1 MSSFSICN
9 RPHIGYARAP
19 FPHHANRVIPK
30 PCSVHSTAA
39 SHGIHAANLRP
50 TQLKLSNLVGLRHQ
64 QQVCLGSRISSSRF
78 IVGAATLEGA
88 EQVEREVLRSTSH
101 DAGLHVE
108 VAKAGDKYEV
118 VLTPQPSRPMLLH
131 WGVDNWNV
139 PPQSLWPQGTQQAG
153 DKACQT
159 PFPPSGSIYFS
170 LDEES
175 CPSSLSFVLKETE
188 PENWLND
195 GGVDF
200 TVTLKPPSIDTL
212 VNQIMDAEGTYTHWS
227 LFQRFCMAMETMDA
241 LDAAGPKG
249 MALIFTWLR
258 LSSMRQLDWYRNSN
272 YQSKDIA
279 HVQKSIAQ
287 KMADK
292 ARSAKDPR
300 CRVYARMA
308 LEGLPRGGGNGDDI
322 RMGILNIMRGN
333 GIKEGHRPGIEEHF
347 LEQWHQKLHTNTTPD
362 DIAICSAYL
371 AFLHSNDGGEFWR
384 VLWDMA
390 KLTPE
395 DLANFDKPI
404 TAFPMHLPHLIDPFK
419 HYLWLLKVTHSGAD
433 LDTAAVMAQGHMDDD
448 LSWNVFDILANRNEW
463 WVPGKIV
470 EVRSRLAHYWQA
482 PGASRDLL
490 MLDLAL
496 ESWFRLLV
504 ERTDLAALQGDDL
517 MAMISL
523 VLRNTIVGV
532 HDEELSSVV
541 DQWEWLQQ
549 GASCESG
556 RWSKDWAMAGL
567 ASLQRAEL
575 ALAQYMDTM
584 YAEVQP
590 HAERFAEAC
599 KLDRAYIDNFGEE
612 VVRGRPLFVL
622 APLIQA
628 LQPMMREAAGVSSWQ
643 VVSQGQGLLSGVL
656 TPTAS
661 LADVQGKSYAEGP
674 PTLLLAEHVGGNED
688 IPEGIQ
694 AVITRSATDVLSHAA
709 IRARAQQVLL
719 ASCNDTTQWEGLQT
733 LAAEAKAA
741 SKAVTLTVTPEGDV
755 RGLLGGDI
763 ALEAAKSGASGAG
776 AAAGAPKRLQQPMP
790 SAKWALQESEFG
802 TAGQVGGKASNCSSL
817 AAMARSGALPEWLQ
831 VPASMA
837 LPWGTFERVLQDPS
851 NAQVAKAVASGL
863 QEVEAAAAAASGDL
877 TKALQGLASLRQLV
891 STQLKAPEALVQEC
905 ASTAAAQGLIPSAGM
920 WAAGSPGWKHAW
932 SAICKVWAS
941 KWNDRAWLSRR
952 ALKLPDDDLVM
963 GVLLQ
968 QVVPADYAY
977 VLHTANPVT
986 GTPGQAFGEA
996 VVGMGEALVGN
1007 YPGRALSFTA
1017 PLDGASPPAILSL
1030 PAKRVALRAP
1040 TTWAGS
1046 NGTGA
1051 PLLIARSDANGEDLE
1066 DLAGA
1071 GLYDSIPFAPLEET
1085 VVGYADEPLMTDPA
1099 FRAQII
1105 SQLTDVAKVVKGAY
1119 KGQEQDIEGVISHG
1133 KVWVVQSR
1141 PQVIS

>member
-1 MSSFSICN
+1 
-9 RPHIGYARAP
+9 
-19 FPHHANRVIPK
+19 
-30 PCSVHSTAA
+30 
-39 SHGIHAANLRP
+39 
-50 TQLKLSNLVGLRHQ
+50 
-64 QQVCLGSRISSSRF
+64 
-78 IVGAATLEGA
+78 
-88 EQVEREVLRSTSH
+88 
-101 DAGLHVE
+101 
-108 VAKAGDKYEV
+108 
-118 VLTPQPSRPMLLH
+118 
-131 WGVDNWNV
+131 
-139 PPQSLWPQGTQQAG
+139 
-153 DKACQT
+153 
-159 PFPPSGSIYFS
+159 
-170 LDEES
+170 
-175 CPSSLSFVLKETE
+175 
-188 PENWLND
+188 
-195 GGVDF
+195 
-200 TVTLKPPSIDTL
+200 
-212 VNQIMDAEGTYTHWS
+212 
-227 LFQRFCMAMETMDA
+227 
-241 LDAAGPKG
+241 

-279 HVQKSIAQ
+279 HVQQSIAQ

-292 ARSAKDPR
+292 ARSAKDAR

-322 RMGILNIMRGN
+322 RMGILGIMRNN
-333 GIKEGHRPGIEEHF
+333 GIKEGHRPGIDEKF

-433 LDTAAVMAQGHMDDD
+433 LDTAAVMAQGFMDDD
-448 LSWNVFDILANRNEW
+448 LAWNVFDILANRNEW

-482 PGASRDLL
+482 PGATRDLL

-504 ERTDLAALQGDDL
+504 ERTDLGALQGDDH
-517 MAMISL
+517 MALISL

-549 GASCESG
+549 GAGCESG
-556 RWSKDWAMAGL
+556 RWSREWAMAGL

-584 YAEVQP
+584 YAE
-590 HAERFAEAC
+590 
-599 KLDRAYIDNFGEE
+599 
-612 VVRGRPLFVL
+612 
-622 APLIQA
+622 A
-628 LQPMMREAAGVSSWQ
+628 LQPIMREAAGVSSWQ
-643 VVSQGQGLLSGVL
+643 VVSQGQGVLSGVL

-661 LADVQGKSYAEGP
+661 LADVQGKSFAEGA

-719 ASCNDTTQWEGLQT
+719 ATCNDAAQWEGLQA
-733 LAAEAKAA
+733 LAAEGKSA
-741 SKAVTLTVTPEGDV
+741 SKAVTLSVTPEGDV
-755 RGLLGGDI
+755 RGVLGGDL
-763 ALEAAKSGASGAG
+763 ALEAAKVGASDP
-776 AAAGAPKRLQQPMP
+776 AAAAAANGAPKRLQRPRP
-790 SAKWALQESEFG
+790 SSKWALQ
-802 TAGQVGGKASNCSSL
+802 
-817 AAMARSGALPEWLQ
+817 
-831 VPASMA
+831 
-837 LPWGTFERVLQDPS
+837 
-851 NAQVAKAVASGL
+851 VAKAIASGL
-863 QEVEAAAAAASGDL
+863 QGVEAASATASGDL
-877 TKALQGLASLRQLV
+877 TKALQGLASLRHLV

-905 ASTAAAQGLIPSAGM
+905 ASVAAAQGLIPNAGL
-920 WAAGSPGWKHAW
+920 WAVGSPGWKQAW
-932 SAICKVWAS
+932 SAICRVWAS
-941 KWNDRAWLSRR
+941 KWNDRAWLNRR

-1017 PLDGASPPAILSL
+1017 PLDGTAPPSILSL
-1030 PAKRVALRAP
+1030 PAKRIALRAP
-1040 TTWAGS
+1040 ISWAGS
-1046 NGTGA
+1046 NGAKSNGAGTIGAGANGAGA

-1071 GLYDSIPFAPLEET
+1071 GLYDSIPFSPLEET
-1085 VVGYADEPLMTDPA
+1085 VVGYANEPLMTDPA
-1099 FRAQII
+1099 FRARIM

-1119 KGQEQDIEGVISHG
+1119 KGQEQDIEGVISQG
-1133 KVWVVQSR
+1133 QVWVVQSR